1 MNASGWLSDR
11 LIKGALLAMLLCL
24 TFTVGWGQV
33 LTGQLS
39 GTVTDQSGAVI
50 PAANIILKNQLSGD
64 TRRTVSN
71 SEGVFAFAAVPTGEY
86 TVTIEAQGFAKWERT
101 GVRLSAGDR
110 RTISDIVLG
119 TTAIAGTVDISA
131 TADQIAPVD

>member
-1 MNASGWLSDR
+1 MNASRSLS
-11 LIKGALLAMLLCL
+11 GALLTMLLCL
-24 TFTVGWGQV
+24 TFTVGFAQV

-50 PAANIILKNQLSGD
+50 PAANITLTNHLSGD

-86 TVTIEAQGFAKWERT
+86 TVAIEAQGFAKWERT
-101 GVRLSAGDR
+101 GIRLSA
-110 RTISDIVLG
+110 
-119 TTAIAGTVDISA
+119 
-131 TADQIAPVD
+131 

>member
-1 MNASGWLSDR
+1 MLTENHAATRRFAACDRYSGQLTVHHSIR
-11 LIKGALLAMLLCL
+11 RPIMKACMRIPGGLLALTLLCCV
-24 TFTVGWGQV
+24 FTIGVAQN

-50 PAANIILKNQLSGD
+50 PHANISLKNQLSGD

-101 GVRLSAGDR
+101 GVK
-110 RTISDIVLG
+110 V
-119 TTAIAGTVDISA
+119 
-131 TADQIAPVD
+131 